1 MEANYFTILW
11 WFLPYIDMNHPWVY
25 LCPTI
30 LNKVFFFKYLFTWL
44 HQVLV
49 ASGLSCPVACGI
61 FPDQRLNHVLC
72 TGRRF
77 LTTGSPRKSP
87 SLISV
92 LGPSEG
98 LLRIPNCLFSSLSS
112 SLDHKFLYW
121 FSHSQNL
128 AECNRVVKK
137 KKRQASNMTLNIQT
151 AQRVLKQTISR
162 CFRRQKRKQPCL
174 HPGSQEASGKTAWWC
189 CLSSDQWTKGKSHEK
204 PETLLKTLPTLWV
217 STEMKTM
224 SFSTSLKGI
233 KNHRA

>member
-49 ASGLSCPVACGI
+49 ASGLSCPVAYGI

-137 KKRQASNMTLNIQT
+137 KKGRQVTWPWIY
-151 AQRVLKQTISR
+151 
-162 CFRRQKRKQPCL
+162 KQPSGCWNRQFQGAL
-174 HPGSQEASGKTAWWC
+174 GARRGSNHVFIRAVRKPQERQLDDVACPLISGPKENPMKNQR
-189 CLSSDQWTKGKSHEK
+189 LS
-204 PETLLKTLPTLWV
+204 
-217 STEMKTM
+217 
-224 SFSTSLKGI
+224 
-233 KNHRA
+233 